1 MADLVHITQAFALL
15 NELIW
20 QLRRSSLEVLLE
32 GSYTQNIVWTKLP
45 KGLHYMALRNM
56 KGTLSLL
63 EKKKKNDLRAKSTK
77 FNASPPVP
85 CLCDLRN
92 YHLVSPHVW

>member
-15 NELIW
+15 NGLIW

-45 KGLHYMALRNM
+45 KGLHYMALRNI

-63 EKKKKNDLRAKSTK
+63 EKKKKTTWEQKAPNLTPRLLFRVCVTYATII
-77 FNASPPVP
+77 
-85 CLCDLRN
+85 
-92 YHLVSPHVW
+92 

>member
-1 MADLVHITQAFALL
+1 MADLVHISQAVALL
-15 NELIW
+15 NGLIW

-32 GSYTQNIVWTKLP
+32 GSYTQNIVWTKLR
-45 KGLHYMALRNM
+45 KGLHYMAPKKHKRDFVFIR
-56 KGTLSLL
+56 
-63 EKKKKNDLRAKSTK
+63 KKKNDLREKNTK

-92 YHLVSPHVW
+92 YHLVSPHV